1 VDQDKLDA
9 ILQVIE
15 NPVRRRIIK
24 RLSQEPA
31 YALQISKELGLSQAL
46 VAKHLAIIE
55 EAGLVTSSI
64 ESSATGPNRKRYALA
79 MSVSITMDL
88 APNLFIERGVTFDAP
103 HPGAA
108 KRQSSR
114 ELRSL
119 VQEAMSGGTERDRLL
134 RLSRVLEEVD
144 SRIGEMESERVEL
157 LEVRNEAMH
166 EAARIAT
173 KMELD
178 KRKVL
183 FHILDEHDLSTEG
196 ISESLNLRELAVKR
210 ILEELQREFFG

>member
-1 VDQDKLDA
+1 MDQGKLDD

-46 VAKHLAIIE
+46 VAKHLAIME
-55 EAGLVTSSI
+55 GAQLVTSAT
-64 ESSATGPNRKRYALA
+64 ESSSSGPNRKLYTLA
-79 MSVSITMDL
+79 MSISITMDL
-88 APNLFIERGVTFDAP
+88 APNLFIERGVTFDASRP
-103 HPGAA
+103 RMSG
-108 KRQSSR
+108 RRSS
-114 ELRSL
+114 ELLRSR
-119 VQEAMSGGTERDRLL
+119 VRESMSGGSERDRLVT
-134 RLSRVLEEVD
+134 LSEVLEEVD
-144 SRIGEMESERVEL
+144 SKIEEMESERVEL

-166 EAARIAT
+166 EASLIAT

-183 FHILDEHDLSTEG
+183 FHILDEHDRSTET

-210 ILEELQREFFG
+210 ILEELEREFFG